1 VTKSKTTCKRG
12 CPKPGTTKP
21 SADTEKNI
29 QTKIMLRASKLG
41 ITLWRNARGHGVV
54 GRVVARAKHA
64 KAAAAIL
71 QALTDPHAV
80 YTIVQSPREV
90 TFGLCDGAADLIG
103 IDNTTGSFVAI
114 EVKRP
119 RKRPTEAQANFI
131 EHIAQNK
138 GKACVAHSA
147 EEMEQLLV
155 KRNCKTCRYIAVY
168 GSESPCYECNAN
180 IVNRFALWEPKDK

>member
-1 VTKSKTTCKRG
+1 MTKLKATPKTSAT
-12 CPKPGTTKP
+12 PKTPATVNP
-21 SADTEKNI
+21 ADTEKNI

-54 GRVVARAKHA
+54 GRVVARAKHS

-90 TFGLCDGAADLIG
+90 TFGLCEGASDLIG
-103 IDNTTGSFVAI
+103 IDNTTGSFVAV

-119 RKRPTEAQANFI
+119 GEKPTAAQVNFS
-131 EHIAQNK
+131 EHISKNG

-155 KRNCKTCRYIAVY
+155 KLT
-168 GSESPCYECNAN
+168 
-180 IVNRFALWEPKDK
+180 